1 MFQELKTS
9 IRALREEDFQDIIR
23 ITREYLWKHYL
34 VVPLL
39 PYAMSKIR
47 SFDASNDVDKLVDF
61 TYTFWHGLL
70 RPLQVR
76 NELVEL
82 VKDVNKEK
90 PKYIL
95 EIGTA
100 LGGTLLLFCRVA
112 SENAVIISID
122 LPLGMGGGGYSQA
135 RKPLYESFTTKQQ
148 HMYLIRGDSHKR
160 EIVEK
165 VKALLDG
172 KKIDFLF
179 IDGDHTYEGVKQDF
193 EMYSPFV
200 KKNGIIA
207 LHDIIESK
215 YKGCEVYKFW
225 NEIQGRYEHR
235 TLVEDYAQKWAGI
248 GLIKK

>member
-9 IRALREEDFQDIIR
+9 IQALREEDFQDIIK

-34 VVPLL
+34 VVPIL
-39 PYAMSKIR
+39 PYAMYKIR
-47 SFDASNDVDKLVDF
+47 SFNASNDVSKLVDF
-61 TYTFWHGLL
+61 TYTFLHGLL

-76 NELVEL
+76 NELVTL
-82 VKDVNKEK
+82 VKDANKEK
-90 PKYIL
+90 PRYIL

-100 LGGTLLLFCRVA
+100 LGGTLFLFCRVA

-122 LPLGMGGGGYSQA
+122 LPLGMGGGGYSLA
-135 RKPLYESFTTKQQ
+135 RKPLYESFTSHQQ

-160 EIVEK
+160 AMVEK

-172 KKIDFLF
+172 KEIDFLF

-200 KKNGIIA
+200 KKMVSRAHI
-207 LHDIIESK
+207 SQ
-215 YKGCEVYKFW
+215 W
-225 NEIQGRYEHR
+225 
-235 TLVEDYAQKWAGI
+235 
-248 GLIKK
+248 